1 MTSPYIQ
8 NPTSGQVF
16 DAIYKAI
23 NDELFDPTNP
33 PGAGRL
39 NMVKIGY
46 KNSVHSVK
54 GIQPYFAMEQISKD
68 IQTYTQGGSGGL
80 DIHKYTFNLGF
91 GIWNLASDKSREMAY
106 IIEPIAL
113 DILRTNTF
121 GVFYAPAN
129 ITNVE
134 LARFGE
140 DVAEM
145 NWLVGF
151 EIVGEVMY
159 RRTHE

>member
-16 DAIYKAI
+16 DAIFNAI
-23 NDELFDPTNP
+23 HNECFDINPTT
-33 PGAGRL
+33 GRL
-39 NMVKIGY
+39 NMVMTAY
-46 KNSVHSVK
+46 KNSVHSSK
-54 GIQPYFAMEQISKD
+54 RIQPYFAMEQIGKD
-68 IQTYTQGGSGGL
+68 IQAYTQGGAGGL

-91 GIWNLASDKSREMAY
+91 GIWNLASDKSREVAY
-106 IIEPIAL
+106 EIEPIAL

-134 LARFGE
+134 LARFGD

-151 EIVGEVMY
+151 ELVGEVMY
-159 RRTHE
+159 RRTHD